1 MSKLPQN
8 LRAMHTDAYAFCE
21 RFHTMGNTPEEWEE
35 AANTMSSVAAHHDHH
50 PLAEKLLFA
59 VYDWLDA
66 ERNGDS
72 WHRK

>member
-1 MSKLPQN
+1 MAKLPQE

-21 RFHTMGNTPEEWEE
+21 RFYTMGNKPEEWEE
-35 AANTMSSVAAHHDHH
+35 AANVMNSVAAHHNHH
-50 PLAEKLLFA
+50 PLAQKLLFA

-72 WHRK
+72 WLRK